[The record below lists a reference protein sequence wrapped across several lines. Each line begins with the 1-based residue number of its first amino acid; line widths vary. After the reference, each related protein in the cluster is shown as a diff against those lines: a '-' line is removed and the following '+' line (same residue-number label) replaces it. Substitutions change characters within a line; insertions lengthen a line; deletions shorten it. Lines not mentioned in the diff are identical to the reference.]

1 MISATLLDPGATRGR
16 PWDVSRDINTGL
28 HIMQRRSQ
36 REIPSSYPS
45 GKPVVLCRALKPLS
59 SVRDILALSAS

>member
-1 MISATLLDPGATRGR
+1 
-16 PWDVSRDINTGL
+16 
-28 HIMQRRSQ
+28 MQRRSQ